1 MNFLLDTNVI
11 SEWVKPQPDRNV
23 VSWLAEVDEDRVL
36 VSVITFAEIRHG
48 IELMSAGRRRARLIQ
63 WLTEELPL
71 RFEDRVLA
79 IDPPVADAW
88 GVIMAR
94 SQKAGLSL
102 GAMDA
107 FVAATAE
114 ARGLTLVTRNIK
126 DFGHVGISLL
136 DPWQPPP

>member
-23 VSWLAEVDEDRVL
+23 VSWLAEVDEDRVF
-36 VSVITFAEIRHG
+36 VSVIAFAEIRHG
-48 IELMSAGRRRARLIQ
+48 IELMSTRRRRPRLAQ
-63 WLTEELPL
+63 WLTEELAL

-79 IDPPVADAW
+79 IDPLVADAW

-102 GAMDA
+102 GPMDA
-107 FVAATAE
+107 FIAATAQTH
-114 ARGLTLVTRNIK
+114 GLTLVTRNIK
-126 DFGHVGISLL
+126 DFGHVGIPLL
-136 DPWQPPP
+136 DPWQPRP

>member
-1 MNFLLDTNVI
+1 MNFLLDSNVI
-11 SEWVKPQPDRNV
+11 SEWVKPQPDRYV

-107 FVAATAE
+107 FVAAIAE

>member
-36 VSVITFAEIRHG
+36 VSVIAFAEIRHG

-63 WLTEELPL
+63 WLAEELPL

-79 IDPPVADAW
+79 IDPSVADAW

-107 FVAATAE
+107 FVAATA
-114 ARGLTLVTRNIK
+114 ATHGLTLVTRNLR
-126 DFGHVGISLL
+126 DFGQAGIPLL
-136 DPWQPPP
+136 DPWQPHP